1 VQPRAHRWL
10 PSSTRGRRGP
20 GRPGP
25 HLSRDFHV
33 ESGYEQGLK
42 LIRLENRPTA
52 IFAGS
57 DLQALGLYRAAR
69 EVGLRIHED
78 LSVVG
83 YDDLPV
89 AEWIGPALTTIRQ
102 PLIEMAD

>member
-1 VQPRAHRWL
+1 
-10 PSSTRGRRGP
+10 
-20 GRPGP
+20 
-25 HLSRDFHV
+25 
-33 ESGYEQGLK
+33 
-42 LIRLENRPTA
+42 
-52 IFAGS
+52 
-57 DLQALGLYRAAR
+57 
-69 EVGLRIHED
+69 VGLRIHED